1 MGAKLDGWMV
11 MPLEM
16 GKTGAEE
23 FRVEN
28 KRLDSGHLTFEMP
41 AKRGQ
46 EAVWN
51 EKVRRLHLT

>member
-1 MGAKLDGWMV
+1 MV